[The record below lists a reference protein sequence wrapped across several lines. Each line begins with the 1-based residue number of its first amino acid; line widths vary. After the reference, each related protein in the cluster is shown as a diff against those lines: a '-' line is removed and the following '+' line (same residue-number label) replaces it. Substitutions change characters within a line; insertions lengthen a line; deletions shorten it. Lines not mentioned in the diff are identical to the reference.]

1 MMPRVTCWLMFTVQD
16 YSSRTAEAN
25 PTHLTARWKQDM
37 LAALGHHMQQHYML
51 LGVMQHNPSPGTVGV

>member
-1 MMPRVTCWLMFTVQD
+1 MFTVQD

-37 LAALGHHMQQHYML
+37 LAAWGHHMQQHYML